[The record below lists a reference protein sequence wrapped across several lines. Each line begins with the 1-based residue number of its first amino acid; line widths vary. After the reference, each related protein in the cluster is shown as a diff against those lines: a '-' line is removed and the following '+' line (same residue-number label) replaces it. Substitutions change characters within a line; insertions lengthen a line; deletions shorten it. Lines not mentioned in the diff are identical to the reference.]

1 MSTAPRLPPGPGII
15 ETINFVRNPFRFM
28 DDCAR
33 RYGDWFTVRVPG
45 VSPFIFTS
53 DPVAVRE
60 VFLGDPEQL
69 HAGKANRP
77 LGAFMGEKS
86 VLFLDGA
93 AHLHDRRLILPAF
106 QGERMKAYGGLMRT
120 IAREEIARFPVGD
133 SFAIHPRMRSI
144 TFDVIMRAVF
154 GLDDSTDAAR
164 LKDALRRF
172 FAVSTGR
179 FGALLQLPAMQID
192 LGYWSPW
199 GRIVRLNR
207 EVEALM
213 FAEFARRREENRT
226 GREDILSMLLLA
238 RDETGAPMSDRV
250 LRDEMMTLI
259 LAGHETTAASLA
271 WAINRLVSNPE
282 VMETARAEIVTA
294 SPDTDPNSLKYLE
307 AVINETMRLDTVVP
321 NVGRELQAPMKIAG
335 RDLPK
340 GVVLASC
347 IYLTH
352 RRADLWPEP
361 ERFNPA
367 RFLDA
372 RPNPYRFFPFG
383 GGTRRCIGAAFATY
397 QMKVVLSELL
407 RSVELAPASGY
418 VAKPI
423 RSSIALAP
431 SEGMPVKVI
440 GRIS

>member
-1 MSTAPRLPPGPGII
+1 MLPPGPGFL
-15 ETINFVRNPFRFM
+15 ETFNFVRKPFAFM

-33 RYGDWFTVRVPG
+33 RFGDWFTVRVPG
-45 VSPFIFTS
+45 VSPFVFTS
-53 DPVAVRE
+53 DPTAVRE
-60 VFLGDPEQL
+60 VFLGDTEVL

-93 AHLHDRRLILPAF
+93 AHLHERRLILPAF
-106 QGERMKAYGGLMRT
+106 QGERMKAYGAMMRSV
-120 IAREEIARFPVGD
+120 AREAFVKLPVGET
-133 SFAIHPRMRSI
+133 FAIHPRMRAI
-144 TFDVIMRAVF
+144 TFEVIMRAVF
-154 GLDDSTDAAR
+154 GLDDSTGAAQ
-164 LKDALRRF
+164 LKDAIRRF
-172 FAVSTGR
+172 FDVSTGR
-179 FGALLQLPAMQID
+179 FGSLLQLPAMQID
-192 LGYWSPW
+192 LGSWSPW
-199 GRIVRLNR
+199 GKLVRINR
-207 EVEALM
+207 EVEALL
-213 FAEFARRREENRT
+213 FAEFARRREENRS
-226 GREDILSMLLLA
+226 GREDILSMLLA
-238 RDETGAPMSDRV
+238 RDGNGTPMTDGV

-271 WAINRLVSNPE
+271 WAVNRLVTNPE
-282 VMETARAEIVTA
+282 VMETTKAEATSMV
-294 SPDTDPNSLKYLE
+294 DDNSLKYLD

-340 GVVLASC
+340 GVVLAPC

-361 ERFNPA
+361 EKFEPS
-367 RFLDA
+367 RFLDT
-372 RPNPYRFFPFG
+372 RPNPYAFFPFG

-407 RSVELAPASGY
+407 RSVELAPAPGY
-418 VAKPI
+418 VARPV

-431 SEGMPVKVI
+431 SEGMPVRVSRLVS
-440 GRIS
+440 GGLSS